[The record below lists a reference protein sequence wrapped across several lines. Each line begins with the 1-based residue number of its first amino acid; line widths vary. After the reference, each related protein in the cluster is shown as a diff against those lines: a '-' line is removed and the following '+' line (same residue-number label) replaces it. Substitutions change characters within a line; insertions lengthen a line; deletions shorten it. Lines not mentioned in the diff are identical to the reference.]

1 MRSLA
6 IFLMAGGLWLAGAPA
21 QGQTKTQA
29 VTPRYKDGVARVN
42 GQMVQ
47 LMNGKMVPMDKHITL
62 PDGTLVTPDGTV
74 QPPNGKNHVLEE
86 GMAINQ
92 SGRVVIFKDDMF
104 TTDVIDSASEE
115 AGYQQ
120 RTVIINNNGET
131 IIRKE

>member
-6 IFLMAGGLWLAGAPA
+6 IVLLTGGLLVASAPA
-21 QGQTKTQA
+21 QGQTKTEG
-29 VTPRYKDGVARVN
+29 PYKDGVARVN

-47 LMNGKMVPMDKHITL
+47 VVNGRMVPMNKHITL
-62 PDGTLVTPDGTV
+62 PDGTLVNTDGTV
-74 QPPNGKNHVLEE
+74 HPPNGKAHKLPE

-92 SGRVVIFKDDMF
+92 NGRMVIFKDDMF

-120 RTVIINNNGET
+120 HTVIITTPDGEQ